1 MKRIKRKKECISLQ
15 KKIIYPIYNG
25 KYLYINDEKYEEKE
39 VGKGSD
45 VLAKKI
51 GLVGTSICI
60 LYICS
65 KWEKIQFFQTLWS
78 SAALYCRFPR
88 LWQIFSQVI
97 PPLPGFSRFVLEKS
111 CSSRHVQVPIDLLC
125 IHFCEG

>member
-1 MKRIKRKKECISLQ
+1 MYLFT
-15 KKIIYPIYNG
+15 KKIIYPIYNR

-78 SAALYCRFPR
+78 SAALYCRVPR

-97 PPLPGFSRFVLEKS
+97 PPLPGFSRFGLEKS